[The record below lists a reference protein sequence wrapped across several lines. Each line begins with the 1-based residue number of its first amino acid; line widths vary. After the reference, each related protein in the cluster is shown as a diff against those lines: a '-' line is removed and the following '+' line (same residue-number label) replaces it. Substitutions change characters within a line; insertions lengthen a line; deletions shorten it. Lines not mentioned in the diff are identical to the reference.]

1 MNTTNLVVAAY
12 LIYLP
17 IALVLIAW
25 SARMLFKNGM
35 IFMMDIF
42 HGNEALAKSTNRL
55 FEVGYFLLN
64 VGFALM
70 ILKMA
75 DIITNREMIEVLS
88 AKIGGFTVYLGVI
101 FMVNVI
107 LFMKGRK
114 HVRQAQFE
122 RELMASKYAAKK

>member
-17 IALVLIAW
+17 IALILIAW

-88 AKIGGFTVYLGVI
+88 AKIGGFTIYLGVI

-122 RELMASKYAAKK
+122 REMMASKYAVKK

>member
-17 IALVLIAW
+17 IAFILIAW
-25 SARMLFKNGM
+25 SARMLFKNGF

-70 ILKMA
+70 ILKMN
-75 DIITNREMIEVLS
+75 DLFSNREMIEVLS
-88 AKIGGFTVYLGVI
+88 SKIGGFTIYLGVI

-122 RELMASKYAAKK
+122 REMIAKKYDASN

>member
-17 IALVLIAW
+17 IALILITW

-122 RELMASKYAAKK
+122 REMMASKYAVKK

>member
-1 MNTTNLVVAAY
+1 MNTTNLVVSAY

-17 IALVLIAW
+17 IALILIAW
-25 SARMLFKNGM
+25 SARMLFKNGF

-101 FMVNVI
+101 FMINVF

-122 RELMASKYAAKK
+122 REMMTSKYAEKK